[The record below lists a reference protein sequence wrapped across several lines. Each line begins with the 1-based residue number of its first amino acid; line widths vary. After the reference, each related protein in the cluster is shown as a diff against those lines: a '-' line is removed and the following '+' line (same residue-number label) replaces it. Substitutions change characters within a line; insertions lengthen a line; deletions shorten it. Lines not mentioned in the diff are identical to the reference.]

1 MIITPPGSLSPVRAD
16 IREAGSAPDWQGADG
31 GQRQAEL
38 RPDPGVQDRGHQ
50 HHLPQYSRPQEP
62 LLPVSTSLCV
72 LWLHDVGQLIIILSG
87 CSC

>member
-62 LLPVSTSLCV
+62 LLPVSLNSIMFIIKARGRSLS
-72 LWLHDVGQLIIILSG
+72 LG
-87 CSC
+87 